1 MLDYRPSENASDSSL
16 LLAHMVF
23 LRRLLISTGQNN
35 SLDRSKIVELATEAM
50 GECNDPDYGRE
61 GREAAGI
68 IQAMIEE
75 TLGYQSMQAMH

>member
-1 MLDYRPSENASDSSL
+1 MLDYRPPNYTNDNSL

-23 LRRLLISTGQNN
+23 LRRLLVCTRQNN
-35 SLDRSKIVELATEAM
+35 SLDRSKIVELATESM

-75 TLGYQSMQAMH
+75 TLGYQSMQVVH